1 MFWIILSAALIHFT
15 ASVNGLKVKPF
26 DDPHLQIG
34 LPHRN
39 ADTPP
44 TTSAACHG

>member
-1 MFWIILSAALIHFT
+1 MFWIILSAAVIHLPD
-15 ASVNGLKVKPF
+15 SVNGLKVKPF
-26 DDPHLQIG
+26 DDPHLQTG

-39 ADTPP
+39 ADTPA